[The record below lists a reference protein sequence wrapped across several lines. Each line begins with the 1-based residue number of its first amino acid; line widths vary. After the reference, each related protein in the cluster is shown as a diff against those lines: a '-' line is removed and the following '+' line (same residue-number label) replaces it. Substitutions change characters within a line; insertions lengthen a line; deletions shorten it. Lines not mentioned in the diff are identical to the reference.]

1 MDIIPAIDLKS
12 GKCVRL
18 LQGRDDA
25 TTEYS
30 ADPVAVAQEWV
41 AQGARRLHVV
51 NLDGAFGRSSKNF
64 EIVKEI
70 VAAVDA
76 KIQFGGGLR
85 SKEAIDHALAAG
97 CDRVVIGTAA
107 VANPVLLQQAL
118 SDHGTDRVIVALD
131 ASRGKVATHGWQTV
145 SEENVVDCA
154 RRVHQFGAGQ
164 ILYTDI
170 SRDGMMNGPDL
181 STLIALCATG
191 VTIIASGGIS
201 SNDDVLSIIAL
212 RQPAING
219 VIIGKALYEK
229 RISLPTLLNQISNA
243 EEKNHPMP

>member
-1 MDIIPAIDLKS
+1 MEIIPAIDLKN

-18 LQGRDDA
+18 VQGRDDA
-25 TTEYS
+25 ATEYS

-41 AQGARRLHVV
+41 AQGARRLHLV
-51 NLDGAFGRSSKNF
+51 NLDGAFGRSSRNF

-70 VAAVDA
+70 VTSVDA
-76 KIQFGGGLR
+76 RIQFGGGLR

-97 CDRVVIGTAA
+97 CDKVVLGTVA
-107 VANPVLLQQAL
+107 VAKPALLREAL
-118 SDHGTDRVIVALD
+118 LDHGEDRVIVALD
-131 ASRGKVATHGWQTV
+131 ASGGKVATHGWQMV

-154 RRVHQFGAGQ
+154 HRVHQFGARH

-170 SRDGMMNGPDL
+170 SRDGMMNGPDV
-181 STLIALCATG
+181 STLVELCATG

-201 SNDDVLSIIAL
+201 SNDDVLSVIAL
-212 RQPAING
+212 HQPAIKG

-229 RISLPTLLNQISNA
+229 RISLPLLLNQISLC
-243 EEKNHPMP
+243 